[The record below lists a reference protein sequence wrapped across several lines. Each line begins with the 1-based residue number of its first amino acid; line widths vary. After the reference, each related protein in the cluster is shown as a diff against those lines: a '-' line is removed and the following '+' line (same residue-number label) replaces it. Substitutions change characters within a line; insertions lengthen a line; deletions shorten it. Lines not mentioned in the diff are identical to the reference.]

1 MSVKSNFSRE
11 LRRARRRRGLTQ
23 ERAADALS
31 ISTRWFQEI
40 ENGRVLPSAELTL
53 RLIAFFEIDG
63 AELCADDDEE
73 KRREPQTV

>member
-63 AELCADDDEE
+63 AKLCADDDEE
-73 KRREPQTV
+73 KRSELQTV

>member
-23 ERAADALS
+23 ERAANALS

-53 RLIAFFEIDG
+53 RLIAFFAIDG
-63 AELCADDDEE
+63 AELCADEGEE
-73 KRREPQTV
+73 RREEPQTV